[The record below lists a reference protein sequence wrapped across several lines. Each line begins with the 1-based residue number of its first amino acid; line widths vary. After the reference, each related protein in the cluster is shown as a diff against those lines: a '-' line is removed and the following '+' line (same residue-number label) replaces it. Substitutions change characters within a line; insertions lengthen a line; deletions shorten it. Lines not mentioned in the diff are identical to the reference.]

1 MRTNASRTR
10 SPVTL
15 RDMSPYS
22 GSFVLIMSS
31 SLADKELDEGVV
43 ELIVV
48 LIICAAVECVMVA
61 ETMLRVKERPSSS
74 SGSNLLTAINDEQK
88 VWLSRAELNKRRN
101 Y

>member
-1 MRTNASRTR
+1 MGSGWIPRGELEIDDSEGSTMRTNASRTR

-48 LIICAAVECVMVA
+48 LII
-61 ETMLRVKERPSSS
+61 ERP
-74 SGSNLLTAINDEQK
+74 
-88 VWLSRAELNKRRN
+88 LSV
-101 Y
+101 

>member
-48 LIICAAVECVMVA
+48 LII
-61 ETMLRVKERPSSS
+61 ERP
-74 SGSNLLTAINDEQK
+74 
-88 VWLSRAELNKRRN
+88 LSV
-101 Y
+101 